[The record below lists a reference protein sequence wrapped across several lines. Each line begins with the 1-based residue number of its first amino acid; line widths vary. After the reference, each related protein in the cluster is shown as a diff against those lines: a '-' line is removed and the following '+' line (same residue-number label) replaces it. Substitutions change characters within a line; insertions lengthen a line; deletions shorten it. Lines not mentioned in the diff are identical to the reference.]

1 MKQLRMLGACVAAWS
16 LFGCAGNV
24 MTGAGGGGGLVL
36 VGSPTVEMV
45 YSAGFFPIVG
55 LAPLG
60 DPMNIRTNEQ
70 VQFQL
75 VGYTATRQRVVLT
88 AESWRTD
95 DAASTFG
102 VISGNTGL
110 YTASSRQSPFAQ
122 TVTARYNGIDYST
135 NYQVK
140 PRQARI
146 IGSVLNRVTKLPIQG
161 VSLYF
166 YDVNGVFVGS
176 VTTAFDGS
184 FRASVPTNVARF
196 QVVNDSLPLD
206 VFRLMKFDSDIS
218 VVTTAP
224 AYLSNRDASGAP
236 IAVAVDQTGTEW
248 RATGVSEPCL
258 PLLSTA
264 TYLNS
269 DYFLAKPILIVP
281 NGDVD
286 DMGAPI
292 DPATLAEGCTV
303 P

>member
-1 MKQLRMLGACVAAWS
+1 MKQLRMLGACVAVWS
-16 LFGCAGNV
+16 LVGCAGNMV
-24 MTGAGGGGGLVL
+24 AGPVGPGGPVI
-36 VGSPTVEMV
+36 VGSPVVEMI

-60 DPMNIRTNEQ
+60 DPMNIRTSEQ

-75 VGYTATRQRVVLT
+75 VGYTATRQRVLLT

-95 DAASTFG
+95 DSTNTFG

-122 TVTARYNGIDYST
+122 VVTARYDGKDFST
-135 NYQVK
+135 TYQIR

-146 IGSVLNRVTKLPIQG
+146 IGSVLNRVTKLPLQG
-161 VSLYF
+161 TSLYF
-166 YDVNGVFVGS
+166 YDNNGTYVGS
-176 VTTAFDGS
+176 TTTAYDGS

-206 VFRLMKFDSDIS
+206 VFRLMRFDSTLA
-218 VVTTAP
+218 VTTTP
-224 AYLSNRDASGAP
+224 PLYLNNRDASGTP
-236 IAVAVDQTGTEW
+236 VAVTVDETGTQW
-248 RATGVSEPCL
+248 RATGVSDPCL
-258 PLLSTA
+258 PLISSS

-269 DYFLAKPILIVP
+269 DYYLAKPILIVP

-286 DMGAPI
+286 DLGAPV
-292 DPATLAEGCTV
+292 DPAVLAEGCAV